1 MSASP
6 EPHLGNTVDTLA
18 SKALEDCNEVDQ
30 DRDIGIGPAAAA
42 EHASRSSMPP
52 SPLSDNAE
60 LVRRLNRLNG
70 RVLKVVQAR
79 IAAMEDALDNL
90 DAQAGTAIGREEE
103 GGDSVDT
110 GRPREDMVDALVS
123 KLRNYSKLGRMLHF
137 FPHPVNSSIC

>member
-1 MSASP
+1 
-6 EPHLGNTVDTLA
+6 
-18 SKALEDCNEVDQ
+18 
-30 DRDIGIGPAAAA
+30 
-42 EHASRSSMPP
+42 MPP